1 MGWTNLLVSLF
12 LAVGLAIARVAASLV
27 RLALV
32 GAVRALS
39 ALLRLASR
47 PALRLVAGRE
57 GAGADEGV
65 P

>member
-1 MGWTNLLVSLF
+1 MGLTNLLVSFLIAVA
-12 LAVGLAIARVAASLV
+12 LAVVRIAALIACCALRGAA
-27 RLALV
+27 R
-32 GAVRALS
+32 AVV

-57 GAGADEGV
+57 ARCADEEV